1 MTKTPQATNKP
12 EECLSTMQLIRE
24 TTYDSLRSACT
35 GRHPLTVAQAKN
47 VVKMA
52 LQAMRITAR
61 VDSTALSRIWEPQQM
76 NSILVEVQASQKL
89 TKGGGLMV
97 LIRQMARRLG
107 IEQQNGAVS
116 KTKKRKATDDGA
128 KSDKS
133 KKKAKKH
140 VK

>member
-1 MTKTPQATNKP
+1 
-12 EECLSTMQLIRE
+12 MQLIRE
-24 TTYDSLRSACT
+24 TSYDCLLSACN
-35 GRHPLTVAQAKN
+35 GKHPLTVAQAKN

-61 VDSTALSRIWEPQQM
+61 VDSSAMERVWDPQQM
-76 NSILVEVQASQKL
+76 NVILVEVQASQKL

-107 IEQQNGAVS
+107 IEQQNGTTQKA
-116 KTKKRKATDDGA
+116 KKRKASDEVA

-133 KKKAKKH
+133 RKKSKKN